1 MTWWEALAHVGVVGF
16 VVGMAGAAVTVLR
29 LLPWGKDWNVGG
41 YA

>member
-1 MTWWEALAHVGVVGF
+1 MTGWEALAHVGVVGF
-16 VVGMAGAAVTVLR
+16 VVGMVGAALTVLR